1 MKKYYNKL
9 VRDYIPEIIE
19 KSGKKANYRFIRD
32 KDEFRILLAEKI
44 EEEAKELAE
53 ALKNDDI
60 DAVIEELADIRTV
73 KKAIFHHYGLENIVE
88 QTSNMF
94 MIKAEEKGIF
104 NCKIFLESVED
115 IENER
120 D

>member
-1 MKKYYNKL
+1 MTKYYNKL

-19 KSGKKANYRFIRD
+19 KQGKKANYRVITD
-32 KDEFRILLAEKI
+32 KEEFRTLLAEKI
-44 EEEAKELAE
+44 VEEAKELAE

-60 DAVIEELADIRTV
+60 DAVIEELADLRTV

-88 QTSNMF
+88 QTSTMF

-104 NCKIFLESVED
+104 NRKIFLESVDE
-115 IENER
+115 
-120 D
+120 